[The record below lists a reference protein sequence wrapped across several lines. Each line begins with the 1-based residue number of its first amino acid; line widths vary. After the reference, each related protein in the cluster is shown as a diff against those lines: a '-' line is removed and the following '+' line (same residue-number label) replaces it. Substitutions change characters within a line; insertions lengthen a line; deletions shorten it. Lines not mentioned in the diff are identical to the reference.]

1 MRTYVIA
8 FLINW
13 LVNILIIEFFAIR
26 KLKPLIKVD
35 EARDSQ
41 YPAYRRNDVFWFNRA
56 WLYLM
61 CPLML
66 IRIFA
71 AFFTAFIC
79 AIICNLAVMGLRKE
93 DSIRGWR
100 YAVIRVTQFV
110 GCLIV
115 LASCG
120 IIWYSKNRPTV
131 CYKKYLGP
139 DWVAD
144 YNWRHQC
151 GCVISNHSSL
161 LDTFVHSLQQI
172 SSFVAKVEVTYDF
185 SLG

>member
-1 MRTYVIA
+1 MPTYVIA

-41 YPAYRRNDVFWFNRA
+41 YPAYRRNDVFWFNRP

-61 CPLML
+61 CPFML

-71 AFFTAFIC
+71 AFFSLFIC

-100 YAVIRVTQFV
+100 YVVIRAAQFV
-110 GCLIV
+110 TSIIV
-115 LASCG
+115 LASSG
-120 IIWYSKNRPTV
+120 IIWYHWNRPKV

-144 YNWRHQC
+144 YDWKREC
-151 GCVISNHSSL
+151 GCVVSNHSTL
-161 LDTFVHSLQQI
+161 LDTFVHSMQQI
-172 SSFVAKVEVTYDF
+172 SSFVAKVEATHDYSV
-185 SLG
+185 G